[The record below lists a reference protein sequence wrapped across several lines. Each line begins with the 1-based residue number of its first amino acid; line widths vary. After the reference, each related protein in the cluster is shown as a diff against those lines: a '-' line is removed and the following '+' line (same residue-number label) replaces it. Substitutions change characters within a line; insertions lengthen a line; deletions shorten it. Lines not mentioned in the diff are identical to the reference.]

1 MSEYE
6 SRDTRY
12 ETFSIDRR
20 EAYFERSAKYRNARY
35 DFAARYARGEAY
47 QKGLWRPVLR
57 AVPSSKQIT
66 THGHR
71 PLYLRLAAPPK

>member
-1 MSEYE
+1 MSSEYE
-6 SRDTRY
+6 SRESRY
-12 ETFSIDRR
+12 ETISIDNR

-57 AVPSSKQIT
+57 AVPSREIAT
-66 THGHR
+66 VGARVPH
-71 PLYLRLAAPPK
+71 LRLAAPK